1 MKSVL
6 VLHGPNLARLG
17 KREAHLYGTTTLAQ
31 IDDKLRELGGDL
43 ALNVV
48 CKQSNHEGV
57 LIDELLAAADNG
69 TQGVLLNAG
78 AFAHTSLAIADA
90 VRAVAPLVVVE
101 VHLTNTA
108 ARGRPPL
115 VGEACRARIE
125 GFGADSYVHAL
136 RALAGLINEG

>member
-1 MKSVL
+1 MTPVL
-6 VLHGPNLARLG
+6 VLHGPNLSRLG
-17 KREAHLYGTTTLAQ
+17 KREPHLYGTTTLKQ
-31 IDDKLRELGGDL
+31 IDDNLVKLGASL
-43 ALNVV
+43 ALDVV
-48 CKQSNHEGV
+48 CKQTNHEGV
-57 LIDELLAAADNG
+57 LIDEILAAADA
-69 TQGVLLNAG
+69 GVRGILLNSG
-78 AFAHTSLAIADA
+78 AYAHTSLAIADA

-115 VGEACRARIE
+115 VGEACRARVE